1 MSVQTTVGTTTM
13 KTASVQRDSELS
25 FVRAV
30 HHARSIV
37 PETTTTEAIVLV
49 RDKKADISLVR
60 EATNL
65 AKGAISLVK
74 AVIRVKAATNL
85 ARVVISPVRDRVVT
99 NLVRDKK
106 AVISPAKV
114 RVTSAR
120 VVMANLSRSLMA
132 SPTILIRKGLVSMVP
147 ITIRMLNTA

>member
-1 MSVQTTVGTTTM
+1 M
-13 KTASVQRDSELS
+13 
-25 FVRAV
+25 
-30 HHARSIV
+30 
-37 PETTTTEAIVLV
+37 EAIVLV
-49 RDKKADISLVR
+49 RDKKAVISLVR

-132 SPTILIRKGLVSMVP
+132 SPTILIRKGLVSMAP

>member
-1 MSVQTTVGTTTM
+1 M
-13 KTASVQRDSELS
+13 
-25 FVRAV
+25 RAV
-30 HHARSIV
+30 HRVRSIV

-65 AKGAISLVK
+65 AKGAINLVK

-106 AVISPAKV
+106 AVISPVKV
-114 RVTSAR
+114 RVTIVR
-120 VVMANLSRSLMA
+120 VVMANLSRSPMA
-132 SPTILIRKGLVSMVP
+132 SPTILIRKDLVSMVP

>member
-1 MSVQTTVGTTTM
+1 MSVQTTVDTTAT
-13 KTASVQRDSELS
+13 KTGSVPRDSEQP

-30 HHARSIV
+30 HRVRSIV

-65 AKGAISLVK
+65 AKGAINLVK

-106 AVISPAKV
+106 AVISPVKV
-114 RVTSAR
+114 RVTIVR
-120 VVMANLSRSLMA
+120 VVMANLSRSPMA
-132 SPTILIRKGLVSMVP
+132 SPTILIRKDLVSMVP

>member
-1 MSVQTTVGTTTM
+1 M
-13 KTASVQRDSELS
+13 
-25 FVRAV
+25 RAV
-30 HHARSIV
+30 HRVRSIV

-49 RDKKADISLVR
+49 RDKKAVISLVR

-65 AKGAISLVK
+65 AKGAINLVK

-120 VVMANLSRSLMA
+120 VVIANLSRILMA

>member
-1 MSVQTTVGTTTM
+1 M
-13 KTASVQRDSELS
+13 
-25 FVRAV
+25 RAV
-30 HHARSIV
+30 HRVRSIV

-49 RDKKADISLVR
+49 RDKKAVISLVR

-65 AKGAISLVK
+65 AKGAINLVK

>member
-1 MSVQTTVGTTTM
+1 MSVQTTVDTTAT
-13 KTASVQRDSELS
+13 KTGSVPRDSEQP

-30 HHARSIV
+30 HRVRSIV
-37 PETTTTEAIVLV
+37 PVTTTTEAIVLV
-49 RDKKADISLVR
+49 RDKKAVISHVR

-65 AKGAISLVK
+65 AKGAINLVK

-120 VVMANLSRSLMA
+120 VVMANLSRSPMA
-132 SPTILIRKGLVSMVP
+132 SPTILIRKDLVSMVP

>member
-1 MSVQTTVGTTTM
+1 M
-13 KTASVQRDSELS
+13 
-25 FVRAV
+25 RAV
-30 HHARSIV
+30 HRVRSIV

-49 RDKKADISLVR
+49 RDKKADISLGR

-132 SPTILIRKGLVSMVP
+132 SPTILIRKGLVSMAP

>member
-1 MSVQTTVGTTTM
+1 M
-13 KTASVQRDSELS
+13 
-25 FVRAV
+25 RAV
-30 HHARSIV
+30 HRVRSIV

-49 RDKKADISLVR
+49 RDKKAVISLVR
-60 EATNL
+60 EATSL

-85 ARVVISPVRDRVVT
+85 
-99 NLVRDKK
+99 
-106 AVISPAKV
+106 
-114 RVTSAR
+114 AR